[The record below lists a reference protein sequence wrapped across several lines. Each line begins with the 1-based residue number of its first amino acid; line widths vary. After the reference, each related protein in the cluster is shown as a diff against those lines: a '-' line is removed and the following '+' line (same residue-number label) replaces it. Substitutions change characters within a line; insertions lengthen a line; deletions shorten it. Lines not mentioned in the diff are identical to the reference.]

1 MEIYM
6 SSPNYIALIDIAQRK
21 TNELF
26 DELRAELVGEPPSES
41 RELDG
46 ADEKP
51 LEAWTLERSAL
62 SGTWSK
68 VEELDGETYKWP
80 DGNVDEY
87 DLFRIFEGARDFAG
101 LRLALG
107 RNQAGE
113 WIGFVLG
120 PNGVAS
126 KRGLV
131 YFQRADDFEETHQLV
146 SMIRGGGANGRGGFD
161 PEGAT
166 PAVYGGIEVAS
177 LRERRAGKWNVKAV
191 VASDDDADTML
202 THTAI
207 QARLR
212 GLA

>member
-1 MEIYM
+1 VDEQK
-6 SSPNYIALIDIAQRK
+6 YISLIDVTQRK
-21 TNELF
+21 LNELF
-26 DELRAELVGEPPSES
+26 DELRAELVGAPPAEAREPEGGEPPE
-41 RELDG
+41 R
-46 ADEKP
+46 
-51 LEAWTLERSAL
+51 EAWSLERSAL
-62 SGTWSK
+62 TGTWKEAEK
-68 VEELDGETYKWP
+68 VESESYRWP

-87 DLFRIFEGARDFAG
+87 DLFVIYEGRGDFKG
-101 LRLALG
+101 MRLALG
-107 RNQAGE
+107 RNQHGE

-120 PNGVAS
+120 SGGLSS

-131 YFQRADDFEETHQLV
+131 YFQRADDFDDSGELV

-161 PEGAT
+161 PAGQT
-166 PAVYGGIEVAS
+166 PAVYGGIKVDS

-191 VASDDDADTML
+191 VAKDDDAETML